1 MKYRAL
7 DVFLGQGIER
17 RYIGQLFQYGEGA
30 TAMTRLVPDKTFWT
44 AENMPV
50 FSQFAVMDTEDERI
64 KFVMEAAQQPF
75 FNGDGETLPPFFQ
88 NMLPEGPLR
97 LHLEGIGGLP
107 KGDHFG
113 LLSMCGTDL
122 PGAVYVQPATYTPES
137 IARVVTQNNDALE
150 MTVTPLPVPEAT
162 SLSGVQPKLS
172 LVRSGGRYVQRT
184 KDSNGVHIIA
194 KLPTVQ
200 FPLLPQVEE
209 LSMRLASEAG
219 VTVCEAT
226 LAPVSDIHA
235 DQPFVLG
242 QETHFLAVKR
252 FDREGGKHIHCE
264 DFAQVLNVPPDRKY
278 EHPNANY
285 AAIALVLLTTPGL
298 GMPAVEEM
306 IRRLVVN
313 DLLGNY
319 DGHCKN
325 YGLLYA
331 DAHQAALSP
340 AYDVVAYAAYLRGK
354 GHGLPFTPNGPKH
367 QRISPA
373 TVRDLANAVPGLAE
387 PKIASIVRTTVK
399 MAYTAWPDMI
409 EASTLLAEQKRRL
422 LEHFHATPAIAGL
435 HKRADKAVKASE
447 PSHVQNN
454 A

>member
-7 DVFLGQGIER
+7 DVFLGQGQDR
-17 RYIGQLFQYGEGA
+17 RFVGQLFQYGEGG
-30 TAMTRLVPDKTFWT
+30 TAMTRLVPDKAFWT
-44 AENMPV
+44 SGDMPV
-50 FSQFAVMDTEDERI
+50 LSQFAVIHTEDERI
-64 KFVMEAAQQPF
+64 KFFMEAAQQPF
-75 FNGDGETLPPFFQ
+75 FNGEGETLPPFFQ

-97 LHLEGIGGLP
+97 QHLESIGELS

-122 PGAVYVQPATYTPES
+122 PGAVYVQPATYTQES

-150 MTVTPLPVPEAT
+150 MTVTPMPVPDAT

-172 LVRSGGRYVQRT
+172 LVLSGGRYVQRT
-184 KDSNGVHIIA
+184 RDENGVHIIA

-209 LSMRLASEAG
+209 LSMRMASEAG
-219 VTVCEAT
+219 VTVCDVT
-226 LAPVSDIHA
+226 LAPVSEIHA

-242 QETHFLAVKR
+242 QETHFLAVRR
-252 FDREGGKHIHCE
+252 FDRAGAQHIHCE
-264 DFAQVLNVPPDRKY
+264 DFAQVLNIPPELKY
-278 EHPNANY
+278 EHPSANY

-331 DAHQAALSP
+331 DGHTPALSP
-340 AYDVVAYAAYLRGK
+340 AYDVVAYAAYLKGK
-354 GHGLPFTPNGPKH
+354 GHGLRFTPDSPKH

-387 PKIASIVRTTVK
+387 PKIASIVRETVK
-399 MAYTAWPDMI
+399 KAYAAWPDMI
-409 EASTLLAEQKRRL
+409 QASALLDEQKKRL
-422 LEHFHATPAIAGL
+422 MAHFDATPAIESL
-435 HKRADKAVKASE
+435 RQRAAKTAAKD
-447 PSHVQNN
+447 
-454 A
+454 